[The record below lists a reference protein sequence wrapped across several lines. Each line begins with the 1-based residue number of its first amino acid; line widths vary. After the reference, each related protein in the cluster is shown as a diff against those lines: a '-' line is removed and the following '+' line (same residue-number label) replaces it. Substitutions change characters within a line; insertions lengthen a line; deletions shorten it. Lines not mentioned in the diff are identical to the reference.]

1 MVGIENEFAFIRE
14 GKYGMR
20 VLACAYDHEA
30 IVVPIV
36 YDIHQRLAA
45 KAVGKGRDIIRRS
58 SASRGGDT
66 LEKRSH
72 FVGVNSG
79 YGDWLPVY
87 IQVILDCE
95 LAFAFS
101 AKIFLVFGR
110 TRLRDYKSQ
119 RQ

>member
-58 SASRGGDT
+58 SASRGG
-66 LEKRSH
+66 
-72 FVGVNSG
+72 
-79 YGDWLPVY
+79 
-87 IQVILDCE
+87 
-95 LAFAFS
+95 
-101 AKIFLVFGR
+101 
-110 TRLRDYKSQ
+110 
-119 RQ
+119 